1 VQALPGTIDSGPQR
15 PKDGELLEGNAPSG
29 GTLGRVQR
37 GLEALYR
44 VDTGVEVGDFVV
56 GAELRDALM
65 PARKP
70 REQLL
75 VCEAEGE
82 MALALFIDP
91 RALANLTS
99 HDPARRLGDHNF
111 GDFLLAVEGVSHFIY
126 AIWCARAERPVSQL
140 ELELQAEVDK
150 YVTCLL
156 TTQPEVAVSSA
167 LRRRLFGDIRYE
179 PDLDHDE
186 HARYRAANDNAQR
199 YATWL
204 EHVFVAPR
212 RIPEMLAELRRFYR
226 LGLAAKLGAIARA
239 A

>member
-1 VQALPGTIDSGPQR
+1 VP
-15 PKDGELLEGNAPSG
+15 
-29 GTLGRVQR
+29 TLGRVQR

-44 VDTGVEVGDFVV
+44 VDTGVAVTDYVV
-56 GAELRDALM
+56 GRELRDSLVST
-65 PARKP
+65 RRP

-75 VCEAEGE
+75 VCEADGE

-91 RALANLTS
+91 DVLANLTS
-99 HDPARRLGDHNF
+99 HDPGRRLSEHNF

-126 AIWCARAERPVSQL
+126 AICCARAERPVSQL

-156 TTQPEVAVSSA
+156 ITEPEATVSAA
-167 LRRRLFGDIRYE
+167 LRRRLFGDAAYD
-179 PDLDHDE
+179 PDLDHEE

-199 YATWL
+199 YTTWL
-204 EHVFVAPR
+204 EQAFVVPR
-212 RIPEMLAELRRFYR
+212 KIPEMLAELRRFYR
-226 LGLAAKLGAIARA
+226 LGLAAKLGTIACANPRA

>member
-1 VQALPGTIDSGPQR
+1 VPVV
-15 PKDGELLEGNAPSG
+15 
-29 GTLGRVQR
+29 LGRVQR

-44 VDTGVEVGDFVV
+44 VETGVEIADFVV
-56 GAELRDALM
+56 GIELRDALVT
-65 PARKP
+65 ARRP

-75 VCEAEGE
+75 VSEADGE

-91 RALANLTS
+91 GALANLTS
-99 HDPARRLGDHNF
+99 HDPARRLGDHNL

-156 TTQPEVAVSSA
+156 TTAPEVAISA
-167 LRRRLFGDIRYE
+167 ELRRRLFGDAIYD

-186 HARYRAANDNAQR
+186 HARYRAANDNAGR
-199 YATWL
+199 YASWL
-204 EHVFVAPR
+204 EDAFVGPR
-212 RIPEMLAELRRFYR
+212 KIPEMLAELRRFYR
-226 LGLAAKLGAIARA
+226 MGLAAKLSTIARA